1 MKYNKTTYIGWSYF
15 LMDHLKGMLNL
26 IRSSCDAEYL
36 LVRIWPWM
44 FLKFNMSPWLLVNQ
58 SNGFTT
64 WKIKQTRDPW
74 ATSLTW
80 LVEINKYICLKLWL
94 GKGRGFSF
102 EQNWLH
108 FMQGCFVQRLVE
120 FPKRWIYDHEKF
132 SDKKTV
138 VRWTTGNQ
146 KSSDEL
152 ESGIFR

>member
-80 LVEINKYICLKLWL
+80 LVQINKYICLKLWL
-94 GKGRGFSF
+94 GKGCDFSF

-108 FMQGCFVQRLVE
+108 FMQGCFVPCFVE
-120 FPKRWIYDHEKF
+120 FGPMVLQIIKSLQTDWQTYDGEQAI
-132 SDKKTV
+132 
-138 VRWTTGNQ
+138 RIAQ
-146 KSSDEL
+146 M
-152 ESGIFR
+152 I